1 MQAAKLALPENLPI
15 TFATPAPPD
24 SCQLKLRRPTP
35 APFIKKIVLR
45 GGFLDW
51 LYPSVNC

>member
-45 GGFLDW
+45 GGFLD
-51 LYPSVNC
+51 